1 MKTDT
6 PTLSPPSH
14 PAPSDVDDQ
23 AELEPEV
30 ADLQRRLAAIPTE
43 WIGDELRSALANQ
56 AKAAARQRSLVDRR
70 DALDRTI
77 NEALAEDNEE
87 RALIAAQ
94 RLAAVALV
102 VGRVSAIEVDSSL
115 AQEALRRAQEGVLS
129 ALQAAQ
135 LTQPA
140 YLVERGQWQRLPD
153 GLRLDVRMEPPHPTD
168 LDRQAVRVYEALA
181 ARIDRQYRAWLNWQ
195 REAAAGGGSVDLW
208 TALGMAA
215 ATCEHLDGLADQV
228 AEVNALITKA
238 NRARETSGE
247 TWHLPPGVA
256 VSAD

>member
-102 VGRVSAIEVDSSL
+102 VGRVSAIEVDS
-115 AQEALRRAQEGVLS
+115 
-129 ALQAAQ
+129 
-135 LTQPA
+135 
-140 YLVERGQWQRLPD
+140 
-153 GLRLDVRMEPPHPTD
+153 
-168 LDRQAVRVYEALA
+168 
-181 ARIDRQYRAWLNWQ
+181 
-195 REAAAGGGSVDLW
+195 
-208 TALGMAA
+208 
-215 ATCEHLDGLADQV
+215 
-228 AEVNALITKA
+228 
-238 NRARETSGE
+238 
-247 TWHLPPGVA
+247 
-256 VSAD
+256 